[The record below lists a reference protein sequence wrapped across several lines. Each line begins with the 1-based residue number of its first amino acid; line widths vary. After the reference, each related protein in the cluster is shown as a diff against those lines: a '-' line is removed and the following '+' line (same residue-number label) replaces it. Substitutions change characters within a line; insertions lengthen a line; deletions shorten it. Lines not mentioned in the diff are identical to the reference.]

1 MTNTNKNTKI
11 VKAEAKNIT
20 EVVGSK
26 INTMLSAKELFLP
39 ENYSPEN
46 ALKSAWLELQ
56 HCEDRNHNAA
66 LEICTTASVANALLD
81 MVVQGLTPQKKQC
94 YFVVYGRELT
104 LMRSYMGS
112 IAVAKRFSDVKDVWA
127 NVIYEGD
134 AFKYSID
141 PQTGLKKIVEHTQDF
156 GNIDLNKITGAYAVL
171 TRESGETYVEIMT
184 IDQIRKAWGQGAAGG
199 KSPAH
204 TKFPDEMA
212 KKTVINRACK
222 LFINTSDD
230 SPVLVEAFNRSSERE
245 YEYTNRIH
253 DADADVIDVAD
264 EELTTSAEAAIFGQP
279 DEVQPEKEEPVE
291 SKEETDTA
299 PEEDGEKE
307 LFTEE
312 EKAEIEAA
320 EAAEAEAEMMM
331 EQMEMDGEADATA
344 ADKR

>member
-1 MTNTNKNTKI
+1 MTNIIEKKEPKT
-11 VKAEAKNIT
+11 IT

-26 INTMLSAKELFLP
+26 INTMLAAQELFLP
-39 ENYSPEN
+39 DSYSPEN

-56 HCEDRNHNAA
+56 HTEDRNHNAA
-66 LEICTTASVANALLD
+66 LDVCTKASIANALLD

-94 YFVVYGRELT
+94 YFVVYGKELT

-127 NVIYEGD
+127 NVIYED
-134 AFKYSID
+134 DTFRYSID
-141 PQTGLKKIVEHTQDF
+141 SQSGLKKIVEHTQDF
-156 GNIDLNKITGAYAVL
+156 GNIKLDKIVGAYAVL

-184 IDQIRKAWGQGAAGG
+184 MDQIKKAWGQGATGG

-245 YEYTNRIH
+245 YDYNNRLRE
-253 DADADVIDVAD
+253 ADAEVIDVAD
-264 EELTTSAEAAIFGQP
+264 EQLTSSAEAAIFGRSNDQS
-279 DEVQPEKEEPVE
+279 EPVQE
-291 SKEETDTA
+291 EKSEPDSKQ
-299 PEEDGEKE
+299 P
-307 LFTEE
+307 E
-312 EKAEIEAA
+312 EKAKIEAA
-320 EAAEAEAEMMM
+320 EAEEAVAEM
-331 EQMEMDGEADATA
+331 QMEMAGDIDDPDE
-344 ADKR
+344 R